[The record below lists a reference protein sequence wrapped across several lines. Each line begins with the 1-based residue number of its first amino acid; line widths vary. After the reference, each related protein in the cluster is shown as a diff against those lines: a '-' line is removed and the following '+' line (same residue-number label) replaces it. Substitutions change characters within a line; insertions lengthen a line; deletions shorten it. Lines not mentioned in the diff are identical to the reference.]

1 MTSFKWGFLGTG
13 NIARAMAS
21 ALDHVP
27 GAERFA
33 VASRSE
39 ATAQAF
45 ADEFGFDRAYGSY
58 DALMDDPDIDII
70 YVATPNGL
78 HKDNILSALAA
89 GKHVLCEK
97 PMTLSVADSKDCFAA
112 AREAGLFL
120 MEAFWT
126 AFFPAMRTAIEIIRS
141 GEIGTPRHFTA
152 NFVALRSPDT
162 YPILFDPALGGGAR
176 NDLGIYPV
184 ATSLLLAGPAR
195 QVSSQSIM
203 GPTGVDEMTAFTVE
217 HENGALS
224 VLSCGFRT
232 EMPIAL
238 RCVCE
243 HGVIKISDT
252 FHHPDHVSVTKDGQ
266 TKTHRLPFLGNGYAH
281 EAIAFQDYVSG
292 ASDDM
297 LWPEASTLSAMQ
309 ALSKAARSIG

>member
-21 ALDHVP
+21 ALHHVP

-33 VASRSE
+33 VASRSQS
-39 ATAQAF
+39 TAQAF
-45 ADEFGFDRAYGSY
+45 ARDFGFARAYGSY
-58 DALMDDPDIDII
+58 DALMADPDIDIV

-78 HKDNILSALAA
+78 HKDDILAAIAA

-97 PMTLSVADSKDCFAA
+97 PMTLSVADSELCFAA

-126 AFFPAMRTAIEIIRS
+126 AFFPAMRKAIEIVRS
-141 GEIGTPRHFTA
+141 GEIGVPRYLTA
-152 NFVALRSPDT
+152 SFVSLLSPDT
-162 YPILFDPALGGGAR
+162 YPILFDPTLGGGAR

-184 ATSLLLAGPAR
+184 ATALLLAGPAR
-195 QVSSQSIM
+195 HVSSQSII
-203 GPTGVDEMTAFTVE
+203 GATGVDEMTAFTME
-217 HENGALS
+217 HKNGALS
-224 VLSCGFRT
+224 VMSCGFRA

-243 HGVIKISDT
+243 RGSIEIADT
-252 FHHPDHVSVTKDGQ
+252 FHHPNHVSVTKDGE
-266 TKTHRLPFLGNGYAH
+266 TTTHRLPFLGNGYAH
-281 EAIAFQDYVSG
+281 EAIAFQDYISG

-297 LWPEASTLSAMQ
+297 LWPEAETLAAMQ
-309 ALSKAARSIG
+309 ALSKATLS

>member
-1 MTSFKWGFLGTG
+1 MTSYKWGFLGTG

-21 ALDHVP
+21 ALHHVP

-33 VASRSE
+33 VASRSQT
-39 ATAQAF
+39 TAQAF
-45 ADEFGFDRAYGSY
+45 ASEFGFDRAYGCY
-58 DALMDDPDIDII
+58 DALMADPDIDVV

-78 HKDNILSALAA
+78 HKDNILAALAA

-97 PMTLSVADSKDCFAA
+97 PMTLSVADSEECFAA
-112 AREAGLFL
+112 ARTAGLFL

-126 AFFPAMRTAIEIIRS
+126 AFFPAMRKAIEIVRS
-141 GEIGTPRHFTA
+141 GEIGTPLHFTA
-152 NFVALRSPDT
+152 SFVSLRSPDT

-195 QVSSQSIM
+195 HVSSQSIT
-203 GPTGVDEMTAFTVE
+203 GPTGVDEMTAFTLE

-224 VLSCGFRT
+224 VLSCGFRA

-243 HGVIKISDT
+243 RGSIEIADT
-252 FHHPDHVSVTKDGQ
+252 FHHPDHVTVTRDGE
-266 TKTHRLPFLGNGYAH
+266 TVTYRLPFLGNGYAH
-281 EAIAFQDYVSG
+281 EAIAFQDYISG
-292 ASDDM
+292 ASADV
-297 LWPEASTLSAMQ
+297 LWPEAATLSAMQ
-309 ALSKAARSIG
+309 ALAMDT

>member
-1 MTSFKWGFLGTG
+1 MKSFKWGFLGTG

-21 ALDHVP
+21 ALHHVP
-27 GAERFA
+27 GAQRFA

-45 ADEFGFDRAYGSY
+45 ANDFGFAHAYEGY
-58 DALMDDPDIDII
+58 DALMADSDIDIVYI
-70 YVATPNGL
+70 ATPNGL
-78 HKDNILSALAA
+78 HKDNILAAIAA

-97 PMTLSVADSKDCFAA
+97 PMTLSVADSEQCFAA
-112 AREAGLFL
+112 ARAAGLFL

-126 AFFPAMRTAIEIIRS
+126 AFFPAMRKAIEIVRS
-141 GEIGTPRHFTA
+141 GDIGTPRHFTA
-152 NFVALRSPDT
+152 NFVSLRCPET
-162 YPILFDPALGGGAR
+162 YPILFDPTLGGGAR

-184 ATSLLLAGPAR
+184 ATALLLAGPAR
-195 QVSSQSIM
+195 RVSSQSII
-203 GPTGVDEMTAFTVE
+203 GATGVDEMTAITME

-224 VLSCGFRT
+224 VLSCGFRA

-243 HGVIKISDT
+243 KGAIEITDT
-252 FHHPDHVSVTKDGQ
+252 FHHPDHVSVTKDGKI
-266 TKTHRLPFLGNGYAH
+266 TTHRLPFLGNGYAH
-281 EAIAFQDYVSG
+281 EAIAFQDYISG

-297 LWPEASTLSAMQ
+297 LWSEAATLSAMQ
-309 ALSKAARSIG
+309 ALSKATLS

>member
-21 ALDHVP
+21 ALRHVP

-33 VASRSE
+33 VASRSQT
-39 ATAQAF
+39 TAQAF

-58 DALMDDPDIDII
+58 DTLMADPDIDII
-70 YVATPNGL
+70 YIATPNGL

-97 PMTLSVADSKDCFAA
+97 PMTLSVHDSELCFKA

-126 AFFPAMRTAIEIIRS
+126 AFFPAMRKAIEIVRS

-152 NFVALRSPDT
+152 NFVSLRSPDAH
-162 YPILFDPALGGGAR
+162 PILFDPTLGGGAR

-184 ATSLLLAGPAR
+184 ATALLLAGSAR
-195 QVSSQSIM
+195 HVASQSIK
-203 GPTGVDEMTAFTVE
+203 GRTGVDEMTAFTME

-224 VLSCGFRT
+224 VLSCGFRA

-238 RCVCE
+238 QCVCE
-243 HGVIKISDT
+243 RGSIEIADT
-252 FHHPDHVSVTKDGQ
+252 FHHPDHVTVVRSGE
-266 TKTHRLPFLGNGYAH
+266 TKTFDLPFLGNGYAH
-281 EAIAFQDYVSG
+281 EAIAFQEYVG
-292 ASDDM
+292 DMADDV
-297 LWPEASTLSAMQ
+297 LWPESATLSAAK
-309 ALSKAARSIG
+309 ALSTGALE